1 MVLHVLGKRENFN
14 QRSDFL
20 QYPLPLCQY
29 YARNAGEETVLE
41 SLDLS
46 RYHIYVLKIYKLA
59 RKLKIIGVSLVCL
72 FLFTDGIVGSKVE
85 STG

>member
-46 RYHIYVLKIYKLA
+46 RYHIYVLKIYK
-59 RKLKIIGVSLVCL
+59 
-72 FLFTDGIVGSKVE
+72 
-85 STG
+85 